1 MSSHARCKRS
11 DALSDPLLILAIA
24 EKQPSVHLFP
34 SQCTPEEFHTE
45 ITRVKA
51 LIEDVITTLS
61 PSGRAAWDEVFNFG
75 SKDQINYAVRQ
86 VQDLVCA
93 MGDGMKR
100 DSKGF
105 RSSSTARTIWLRKD
119 QALPALAEHGPDH
132 FNPLIVQEIQNLTT
146 THARKAIID
155 LAQGGI
161 AAVCLQSDRSNSI
174 VPYAN
179 LSRDSL
185 ACSMCQLVVWPWLQ
199 SL

>member
-1 MSSHARCKRS
+1 MFLKRPLNQSLLHAGGADHCVSSHARCKRS

-34 SQCTPEEFHTE
+34 SQCTPEEFLTE
-45 ITRVKA
+45 MTRVKA
-51 LIEDVITTLS
+51 LTEDMITTLS

-86 VQDLVCA
+86 VQVCA

-119 QALPALAEHGPDH
+119 QALAEQDTHWAGP
-132 FNPLIVQEIQNLTT
+132 FQRNSGAGNPTN
-146 THARKAIID
+146 HHDSRKKGD
-155 LAQGGI
+155 Q
-161 AAVCLQSDRSNSI
+161 
-174 VPYAN
+174 
-179 LSRDSL
+179 
-185 ACSMCQLVVWPWLQ
+185 
-199 SL
+199 